1 MGGEGCFAALA
12 VALVVAGCFV
22 SSGCGS
28 GGEVVEV
35 SEATWTD
42 GPWPLTVASG
52 QLSCEG
58 TSARPVPWFE
68 SPDGRMWPL
77 NGIAMGEAA
86 SRGGVFQTEIT
97 PIHAPN
103 AELMAEMRGSGRT
116 GWRAGCAHLGRCLD
130 ATGVCALR
138 VGLADLA
145 PPARAPRRRAAA
157 LLVTEYNRWRWP

>member
-1 MGGEGCFAALA
+1 MGCGRGIHALA
-12 VALVVAGCFV
+12 LVAGCFV
-22 SSGCGS
+22 ISGCGS

-52 QLSCEG
+52 RLSCEG
-58 TSARPVPWFE
+58 TSARSVPWFE

-103 AELMAEMRGSGRT
+103 AELMAEMRE
-116 GWRAGCAHLGRCLD
+116 AGVPEGGPVVRISVD
-130 ATGVCALR
+130 ALM
-138 VGLADLA
+138 
-145 PPARAPRRRAAA
+145 RRAFA
-157 LLVTEYNRWRWP
+157 LCE